1 VIQSL
6 EGSRQTPTY
15 LVPLL
20 AAAATVVLVWPV
32 VAHAIGIWSANE
44 DLTFGFLLPPTAA
57 WLAWSR
63 RRLVRAAARAGSSR
77 GVLVVLA
84 AVGLFLLC
92 ERISAKSPAAV
103 AAGLLIWGEIYYL
116 WGWRLARLLAF
127 PIGLVT
133 FGLALQP
140 TLITPVAFFLQSV
153 TAVTTAAVSQLLGE
167 QVIREGLVLRSET
180 FAVVVAEA
188 CSGMNSLLALLAVAG
203 VWLYI
208 APGRLAGSFVVL
220 ASVLPIVLV
229 ANTARV
235 EMVLLVASRLGQD
248 AALGFFHTGSS
259 LILFGLELVGLFL
272 VSRLAGCRLA
282 IL

>member
-1 VIQSL
+1 
-6 EGSRQTPTY
+6 
-15 LVPLL
+15 
-20 AAAATVVLVWPV
+20 

-167 QVIREGLVLRSET
+167 QVIREGLVLRSEKR
-180 FAVVVAEA
+180 A
-188 CSGMNSLLALLAVAG
+188 LA
-203 VWLYI
+203 
-208 APGRLAGSFVVL
+208 
-220 ASVLPIVLV
+220 
-229 ANTARV
+229 
-235 EMVLLVASRLGQD
+235 
-248 AALGFFHTGSS
+248 
-259 LILFGLELVGLFL
+259 
-272 VSRLAGCRLA
+272 
-282 IL
+282 